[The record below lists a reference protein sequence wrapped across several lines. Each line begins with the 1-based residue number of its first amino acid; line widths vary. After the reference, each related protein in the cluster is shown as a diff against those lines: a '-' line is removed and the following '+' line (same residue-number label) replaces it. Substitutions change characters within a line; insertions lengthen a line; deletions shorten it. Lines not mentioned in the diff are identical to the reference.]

1 MHLLVIWTW
10 ATDWEWR
17 WAQTC
22 PDQHNSNQ
30 SMMLYFVTITLKA
43 NALQI
48 VINIFIS
55 AWSHEKFYVYFEGKV
70 KYIYIFFL
78 FACPIQSSVSR
89 VVGKGLI
96 CSCSSLV
103 RVSCIQLYTMSS
115 IITVTLEMLVRGRLC
130 LDMLTLLTQTSQTL
144 SSSDRLDCSLQNIRT
159 RDTIQGYSKQGCWEQ
174 LR

>member
-30 SMMLYFVTITLKA
+30 SMMLYFVTIALKA
-43 NALQI
+43 NILQI
-48 VINIFIS
+48 IINIFIS
-55 AWSHEKFYVYFEGKV
+55 AWSHGKFYVYFEGKV

-115 IITVTLEMLVRGRLC
+115 IITVTLEMLVWGRLC
-130 LDMLTLLTQTSQTL
+130 PSWYVDIVDTNIADFVIIWQVGLLPAKHPDQGHY
-144 SSSDRLDCSLQNIRT
+144 T
-159 RDTIQGYSKQGCWEQ
+159 RI
-174 LR
+174 L

>member
-1 MHLLVIWTW
+1 MPFKLLLIF
-10 ATDWEWR
+10 
-17 WAQTC
+17 
-22 PDQHNSNQ
+22 
-30 SMMLYFVTITLKA
+30 LYLLDILYKA
-43 NALQI
+43 KLNT
-48 VINIFIS
+48 
-55 AWSHEKFYVYFEGKV
+55 
-70 KYIYIFFL
+70 YIFFL

-115 IITVTLEMLVRGRLC
+115 IITVTLEMLVWGRLC

-159 RDTIQGYSKQGCWEQ
+159 RDTIQGYSKQGCSEQ
-174 LR
+174 LRLLSAVEQWPGVDDS